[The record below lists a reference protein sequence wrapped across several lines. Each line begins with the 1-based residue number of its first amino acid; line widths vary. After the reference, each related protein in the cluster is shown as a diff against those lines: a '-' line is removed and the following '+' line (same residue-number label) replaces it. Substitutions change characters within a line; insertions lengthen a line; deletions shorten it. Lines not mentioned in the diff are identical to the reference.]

1 MIKGLHHHVYRCRDS
16 EENRRFYEDFLGLP
30 LVRTFRSGKTA
41 TGRQVDFLHTTYRLG
56 ENSFL
61 EFFEVP
67 AQPFVF
73 KPQHDFDLHLAIEMD
88 HDTQTR
94 LGERAR
100 ADGMELRGPSDHG
113 PMASLYVRDPNGY
126 VVELTAYK
134 PGRPGEPVTPNRD
147 ARATLDSW
155 QATKMRP
162 AGADSTL

>member
-30 LVRTFRSGKTA
+30 LVRAFRSGKTA
-41 TGRQVDFLHTTYRLG
+41 TGRSVDLLHTTYQLG
-56 ENSFL
+56 EDSFL

-67 AQPFVF
+67 NQPFVF
-73 KPQHDFDLHLAIEMD
+73 KDQHDFDLHLAIEMD
-88 HDTQTR
+88 HETQAH

-100 ADGMELRGPSDHG
+100 SLGMELRGPSDHG

-134 PGRPGEPVTPNRD
+134 PGRARDAIAPSAD
-147 ARATLDSW
+147 ARAGLDAW
-155 QATKMRP
+155 QATKPRG
-162 AGADSTL
+162 AGG